1 MAKGISST
9 KATQLKPEPIN
20 GLPEELKFIE
30 QLITV
35 ENPHGSGDVSR
46 QIVDQLMVYPLD
58 KILKKSF
65 FDLPIDSNSA

>member
-1 MAKGISST
+1 MIDCEPHQRDIKNALERLFSS
-9 KATQLKPEPIN
+9 E
-20 GLPEELKFIE
+20 FIQ

-35 ENPHGSGDVSR
+35 ENPHGSGDVAR

>member
-1 MAKGISST
+1 MIDCEPHQGDIKSALERLFSS
-9 KATQLKPEPIN
+9 E
-20 GLPEELKFIE
+20 FIE

-35 ENPHGSGDVSR
+35 ENPHGSGDVAR